1 MVGCHSLFGRIC
13 NPTETNTSIFCLQQQ
28 KICSISFCGK
38 RILRLSESKE
48 NVFSLPNV
56 SKMPKGNGTQRK
68 ATDGP
73 ARLSRSVVLTNV
85 FD

>member
-1 MVGCHSLFGRIC
+1 MNLHNILSFYFGIIHF
-13 NPTETNTSIFCLQQQ
+13 NLANF
-28 KICSISFCGK
+28 CSISFGGE

-68 ATDGP
+68 A
-73 ARLSRSVVLTNV
+73 ANQLSRIILLTKIIG
-85 FD
+85 